1 MSLSGPELLPES
13 LKDKLKDAYSFK
25 EKLCIPFLLTPMW
38 FSNNPYRYR
47 EVTSERLCCAER
59 QLVTSSG
66 CKESTGKFEIL
77 VVGKTY
83 GILIF
88 GKWLTLSHY

>member
-1 MSLSGPELLPES
+1 
-13 LKDKLKDAYSFK
+13 
-25 EKLCIPFLLTPMW
+25 MW
-38 FSNNPYRYR
+38 FSNNLEQYR
-47 EVTSERLCCAER
+47 EVTSEKLRSAER
-59 QLVTSSG
+59 QFVTNSG
-66 CKESTGKFEIL
+66 CKESTDKFKIL